1 MSQTL
6 SLGPDTVAEDQSLLD
21 GLGQTELSSPVP
33 GSDYV
38 HGKCIHHHPKITG
51 ITSKIST
58 LKDATHLKDD
68 IVQLKDPG
76 VTSDNILIM
85 ESLNPLVGGQRISI
99 RLTCQ
104 TYSASHLTRN

>member
-1 MSQTL
+1 MDWGRL
-6 SLGPDTVAEDQSLLD
+6 SYLLLSPDLIMCMANVLTIILKLQVLL
-21 GLGQTELSSPVP
+21 LRFP
-33 GSDYV
+33 
-38 HGKCIHHHPKITG
+38 
-51 ITSKIST
+51 T

-104 TYSASHLTRN
+104 TYSASHLTRD